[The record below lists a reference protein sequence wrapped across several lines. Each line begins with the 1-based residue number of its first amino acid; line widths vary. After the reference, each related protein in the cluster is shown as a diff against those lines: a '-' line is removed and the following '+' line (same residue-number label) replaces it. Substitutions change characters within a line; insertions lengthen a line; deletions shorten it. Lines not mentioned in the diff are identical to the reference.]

1 MVPKDITERLINI
14 SSIIKNLESFI
25 KQVYQKHRVQI
36 VHKKEDKNNYFRV
49 EISKK
54 QEQLLRLQVKKM
66 IYFQ

>member
-14 SSIIKNLESFI
+14 SSILNNFKSFI
-25 KQVYQKHRVQI
+25 KQVYQKYQTQI
-36 VHKKEDKNNYFRV
+36 VHKKKDQNNYVRA

-66 IYFQ
+66 ICS

>member
-14 SSIIKNLESFI
+14 CSILNNFKSFI
-25 KQVYQKHRVQI
+25 KEVYQKPQTQI
-36 VHKKEDKNNYFRV
+36 VPKKKDQNNYVRA

-66 IYFQ
+66 ICS